1 MAMDAVPFFVDQ
13 LEREHALNKKMLA
26 QVPEGKNTWKPH
38 EKSMELGYLAA
49 LVAQMPAWIAL
60 VLTTDELELT
70 DPHAGQDF
78 RPVAQDSNEALLA
91 YADIA
96 LRKANSALSSV
107 KEEHW
112 GQPWTLKIAGNA
124 VSSATRL
131 QQVAENFTHMAH
143 HRGQLTVYLRLLGD
157 KVPATYGPSADE
169 KVG

>member
-1 MAMDAVPFFVDQ
+1 MNAVSFFSDQ
-13 LEREHALNKKMLA
+13 LTREHALNKKVLA
-26 QVPEGKNTWKPH
+26 EVPEGNNAWKPH

-70 DPHAGQDF
+70 DPHSRQDF
-78 RPVAQDSNEALLA
+78 RPVAQDSTSALLA
-91 YADIA
+91 YADAAFAKAMFA
-96 LRKANSALSSV
+96 LETV
-107 KEEHW
+107 KEEQW
-112 GQPWTLKIAGNA
+112 NQPWTLKIAGNA
-124 VSSATRL
+124 VSSTTRL

-169 KVG
+169 KIV

>member
-1 MAMDAVPFFVDQ
+1 MNAVSFFSDQ
-13 LEREHALNKKMLA
+13 LKREHTLNKKVLA
-26 QVPEGKNTWKPH
+26 EVPEGNNAWKPH

-70 DPHAGQDF
+70 DPHSGKDF
-78 RPVAQDSNEALLA
+78 RPVAQDSTSALLA
-91 YADIA
+91 YAETA
-96 LRKANSALSSV
+96 FAKASSALETV
-107 KEEHW
+107 KEEQW
-112 GQPWTLKIAGNA
+112 NKPWTLKIAGNA

-169 KVG
+169 KIV

>member
-1 MAMDAVPFFVDQ
+1 MDAVNFFSDQ
-13 LEREHALNKKMLA
+13 LKREHALNKKVLA
-26 QVPEGKNTWKPH
+26 EVPEGNNTWKPH

-60 VLTTDELELT
+60 VLTTDEFDLT
-70 DPHAGQDF
+70 DAHSGEAF
-78 RPVAQDSNEALLA
+78 RPVAQNSTEALLT
-91 YADIA
+91 YADTAFEKAATA
-96 LRKANSALSSV
+96 LASV
-107 KEEHW
+107 KQEQW
-112 GQPWTLKIAGNA
+112 VQPWTLKIAGKA

>member
-1 MAMDAVPFFVDQ
+1 MDAIRFFADQ
-13 LEREHALNKKMLA
+13 LQREHALNKKVLA
-26 QVPEGKNTWKPH
+26 EVPEGNNAWKPH

-70 DPHAGQDF
+70 DPHSGQDF
-78 RPVAQDSNEALLA
+78 RPVAQDSTSALLA
-91 YADIA
+91 YADA
-96 LRKANSALSSV
+96 AFAKAMSALETV
-107 KEEHW
+107 KEEQW
-112 GQPWTLKIAGNA
+112 NQPWTLKIAGNA

-169 KVG
+169 KIV

>member
-1 MAMDAVPFFVDQ
+1 MDAVRFFQDQ
-13 LEREHALNKKMLA
+13 LQREHALNKKVLA
-26 QVPEGKNTWKPH
+26 EVPEGNNFWKPH

-70 DPHAGQDF
+70 DPHSGQDF
-78 RPVAQDSNEALLA
+78 RPVAQDSSEALLA
-91 YADIA
+91 YADTA
-96 LRKANSALSSV
+96 FAKAASALAAVS
-107 KEEHW
+107 EEQW
-112 GQPWTLKIAGNA
+112 SQSWTLKIAGNA

-169 KVG
+169 KIV